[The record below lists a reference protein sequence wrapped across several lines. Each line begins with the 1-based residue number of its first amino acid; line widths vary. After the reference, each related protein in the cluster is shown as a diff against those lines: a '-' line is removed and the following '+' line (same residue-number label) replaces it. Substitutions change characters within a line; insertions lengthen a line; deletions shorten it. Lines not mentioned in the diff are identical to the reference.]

1 MENLAKWLNESCSGL
16 DGGVFAF
23 MHNCAENAGD
33 LLTPLSK
40 LMTAIGEKGLLF
52 FGIAIIFMLF
62 AKTRK
67 AGICIF
73 GAVACGAL
81 ITNIILKGSVM
92 RERPFLDAAYEGYW
106 KFVGSPFEDDYC
118 FPSGH
123 ATAMTAFAVALFIM
137 CNKKWSWVG
146 FIGVIGMGFA
156 RVYLIAH
163 YFTDVL
169 AGVVVGAIS
178 GVAAWLITLLIYKL
192 LHKYEE
198 KKFCKFVLTATLSSW
213 VTKDKGDEKKHNK

>member
-1 MENLAKWLNESCSGL
+1 MEGLAKWLNESCGGL

-23 MHNCAENAGD
+23 MNRCAQNAGD

-40 LMTAIGEKGLLF
+40 FITLIGEKGLLF
-52 FGIAIIFMLF
+52 FGLAVIFMLF

-81 ITNIILKGSVM
+81 ITNIILKGAVM
-92 RERPFLDAAYEGYW
+92 RERPFLDPAYEKYW

-123 ATAMTAFAVALFIM
+123 ATAITAFAVALFIM
-137 CNKKWSWVG
+137 FDKKWSWVG
-146 FIGVIGMGFA
+146 FVGVLLMGFA
-156 RVYLIAH
+156 RVYLVAH

-169 AGVVVGAIS
+169 AGIVVGAIS
-178 GVAAWLITLLIYKL
+178 GIIAWLITKLIYKIL
-192 LHKYEE
+192 IKNEE
-198 KKFCKFVLTATLSSW
+198 NKFCKFVLSASLS
-213 VTKDKGDEKKHNK
+213 NKLKFRNKEEE